1 VKCRLVEGGR
11 VKKHRIGSPDANLYA
26 NYNSPAEQP
35 SGNAMPSTTNAHMID
50 PVGRTVDYLRISVTD
65 RCNERCL
72 YCMPEHYSAWL
83 PRADLLTYDEI
94 LAVARAGVRLGFK
107 RFRVTGGE
115 PLLRPGIADFIA
127 RLTGIPGVESVQMTT
142 NGTRLPELARPLFEA
157 GLRRINIS
165 LDALDPTIY
174 RGITAGELAP
184 VLEGLRAVK
193 ELGFESVKLNT
204 VLIRGR
210 NDCQIIPLVRFAA
223 AQNVAIRFIELMPVS
238 LTEMLDESN
247 FLSAAE
253 AREIIAA
260 EDEME
265 PLDAVLGFGPARYF
279 RLKRSGAVVGFI
291 GALTDLHFCDRCNKM
306 RLTAD
311 GRLRPCLGNHLETDL
326 VPALRPAIDEPAI
339 QALMKST
346 LAVKP
351 AEHLFRENY
360 QPGRVMTA
368 IGG

>member
-1 VKCRLVEGGR
+1 M
-11 VKKHRIGSPDANLYA
+11 
-26 NYNSPAEQP
+26 QP
-35 SGNAMPSTTNAHMID
+35 IPHATMID
-50 PVGRTVDYLRISVTD
+50 PAGRTVDYLRISVTD

-83 PRADLLTYDEI
+83 PRGELLTYGEI

-115 PLLRPGIADFIA
+115 PLVRPGIVDFVGELV
-127 RLTGIPGVESVQMTT
+127 RLPGVESVQMTT
-142 NGTRLPELARPLFEA
+142 NGTRLPQLAGPLHEA
-157 GLRRINIS
+157 GLRRVNIS
-165 LDALDPTIY
+165 LDALDPAIY
-174 RGITAGELAP
+174 RGITGGELAP

-193 ELGFESVKLNT
+193 ALGFESVKLNT

-210 NDCQIIPLVRFAA
+210 NDRQIIPLVRFAA
-223 AQNVAIRFIELMPVS
+223 EQDVAIRFIELMPVS

-253 AREIIAA
+253 AARLIAA

-265 PLDAVLGFGPARYF
+265 TLDAVLGFGPARYY
-279 RLKRSGAVVGFI
+279 RLKRSGAVVGLI
-291 GALTDLHFCDRCNKM
+291 SALSDLHFCDRCNKM

-311 GRLRPCLGNHLETDL
+311 GKLRPCLGNHLETDL
-326 VPALRPAIDEPAI
+326 IPALRPALDEAELEGLI
-339 QALMKST
+339 KST
-346 LAVKP
+346 LGVKP

-360 QPGRVMTA
+360 QPGRIMTA